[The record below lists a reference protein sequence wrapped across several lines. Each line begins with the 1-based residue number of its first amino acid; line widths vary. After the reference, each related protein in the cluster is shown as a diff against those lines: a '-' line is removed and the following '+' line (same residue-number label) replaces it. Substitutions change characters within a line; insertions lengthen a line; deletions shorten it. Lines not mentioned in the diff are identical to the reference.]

1 MIDLV
6 FEIRD
11 RKIINSQDLKIIF
24 QRLKDGKHQITIQ
37 DLRKRSLSQNDYY
50 WSVVVPMCRVGLY
63 NAGYDEIKQD
73 QDAHKA
79 LKNLFIP
86 KNMGKKNESTTTKLT
101 VVGMDQYLES
111 IAKWAAEYLS
121 VVIPTPN
128 QESMQLAK
136 YTPDCEQMVEE

>member
-1 MIDLV
+1 MIDL
-6 FEIRD
+6 IIQISD
-11 RKIINSQDLKIIF
+11 RKIINSQDLKKIF
-24 QRLKDGKHQITIQ
+24 NQLKDGKHQITIQ

-86 KNMGKKNESTTTKLT
+86 KDGKKLEGTTTKLT
-101 VVGMDQYLES
+101 VVGMNQYLES
-111 IAKWAAEYLS
+111 ICKWAAEYLS
-121 VVIPTPN
+121 IVIPTPN
-128 QESMQLAK
+128 QELMELAK